1 MDGFSKFG
9 VCLICMLALVL
20 LAITPNTAASN
31 GIVGSLDKPVP
42 ASLPVSDQAHHAKI

>member
-20 LAITPNTAASN
+20 LAMTPNTATSN
-31 GIVGSLDKPVP
+31 GIVGSLDKPAP
-42 ASLPVSDQAHHAKI
+42 ASLSVSNQAHHAKT